1 MIGFQI
7 FQTISCGELLAQNN
21 ISQKLMLLENDKI
34 DIRHCLALGIKFG
47 SVIFERKCANTA
59 MVVPPVIGS
68 SILCFL
74 FLLLLKSKLV
84 NLHFALNHFSKQSAA
99 NFN

>member
-7 FQTISCGELLAQNN
+7 FQTISCGELLAQKY

-47 SVIFERKCANTA
+47 SVFFERKCANTA
-59 MVVPPVIGS
+59 MVVRPVIGS

>member
-7 FQTISCGELLAQNN
+7 FQTISCGELLAQKY

-47 SVIFERKCANTA
+47 SVIFESKCANTA
-59 MVVPPVIGS
+59 MVVRPVIGS
-68 SILCFL
+68 SIVFSL
-74 FLLLLKSKLV
+74 FV
-84 NLHFALNHFSKQSAA
+84 ITQIQIGQFEFCIGP
-99 NFN
+99 F